1 MKHSRRYNENAEKV
15 KASGKVSAAQA
26 VRILKDCRSCKFDE
40 TVEVSLKL
48 GIDPRQADQ
57 AVRGSVILPR
67 GLGKTMRVIAFA
79 EGEDAAKATE
89 AGAVEVGG
97 DELVKKIQD
106 GWMEFDVAIAHPK
119 MMSRVGKL
127 GRLLGPKGL
136 MPSPKSGTVTPD
148 VATAVREF
156 GAGKV
161 EYRAD
166 SGGNVHAPVGKIAF
180 SEEDLVANITAFTEH
195 IKANRPT
202 AAKGT
207 FLQKACITTSM
218 GPGIAVETS

>member
-15 KASGKVSAAQA
+15 GATEKVSVAQA
-26 VRILKDCRSCKFDE
+26 VKTLKDCRPCKFDE
-40 TVEVSLKL
+40 TVELSLKL

-57 AVRGSVILPR
+57 AVRGSVVLPQ

-79 EGEDAAKATE
+79 EGEDAVKATE

-97 DELVKKIQD
+97 DDLVKRIQD
-106 GWMEFDVAIAHPK
+106 GWLEFDVAIAHPK

-148 VATAVREF
+148 LATAVREF
-156 GAGKV
+156 AAGKV
-161 EYRAD
+161 EYRTD
-166 SGGNVHAPVGKIAF
+166 SGGNVHAPVGKISF
-180 SEEDLVANITAFTEH
+180 SDGDLVANITAFTDH

-207 FLQKACITTSM
+207 FLQKVCVTTSM
-218 GPGIAVETS
+218 GPGILVEMS